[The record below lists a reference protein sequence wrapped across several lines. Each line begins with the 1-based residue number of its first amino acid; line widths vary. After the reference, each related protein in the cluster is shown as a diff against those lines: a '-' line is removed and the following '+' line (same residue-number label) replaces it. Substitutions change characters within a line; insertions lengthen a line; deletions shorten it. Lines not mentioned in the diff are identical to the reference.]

1 MERKSATQNRTCS
14 HTHLVCERLGSA
26 FAVVAVSLAI
36 VSHMAGC
43 AQSTSASD
51 IGDSEDIRPRF
62 LTKTVEVDGRQG
74 VATENGWY
82 WISGSTT
89 LSKYDSE
96 WNCLKV
102 NDAPFDKGYKLEVN
116 HIGDI
121 DVYGNEVYCGVELFK
136 DGVASNIQIAIYDGD
151 TLELKRTF
159 NFEKESG
166 QDECSGICVNPD
178 TRVVTMC
185 AWTDTGNHIYS
196 YNLDTGEYLGKVR
209 LSPSPKWIQGIA
221 YHDGMYYLT
230 ADDGDADKND
240 PDHVYCFELIDGALE
255 ANVKLARTIDDVRR
269 QGEIEGLSFDKSSDE
284 MLVLYNRGARIVQ
297 GMPVGFYDG
306 YDHEIHEVYS
316 YGVKP

>member
-1 MERKSATQNRTCS
+1 MERKIVVHSRFK
-14 HTHLVCERLGSA
+14 GA
-26 FAVVAVSLAI
+26 FAAIAVSLAVVLPI
-36 VSHMAGC
+36 AGC
-43 AQSTSASD
+43 AQSTSAPNNGGSTD
-51 IGDSEDIRPRF
+51 TQSRF

-74 VATENGWY
+74 VATENGQY
-82 WISGSTT
+82 WISGSTA
-89 LSKYDSE
+89 LSKYDGK
-96 WNCLKV
+96 WNCIKV
-102 NDAPFDKGYKLEVN
+102 NSAPFDKGYELEVN

-121 DVYGNEVYCGVELFK
+121 DVYNNEVYCGVELFK

-159 NFEKESG
+159 NFEQKSG

-178 TRVVTMC
+178 TRVVSMC
-185 AWTDTGNHIYS
+185 AWTNTGNHIYN

-221 YHDGMYYLT
+221 YCNGTYYLT
-230 ADDGDADKND
+230 ADDGDADKD
-240 PDHVYCFELIDGALE
+240 SPDHVYCFELPDGASE
-255 ANVKLARTIDDVRR
+255 VKVRLAGTLDDVQR
-269 QGEIEGLSFDKSSDE
+269 QGEIEGLSFNKSSDE

-316 YGVKP
+316 YSTKP